1 MKYKVVIHKRVAKYL
16 NKLSSKEKE
25 VIKASLRK
33 LEDGKF
39 EELKVKKMYGEWE
52 GYRRFKIGNKRVI
65 FWLDEEEKVIYIDY
79 IEARGNIYKK

>member
-52 GYRRFKIGNKRVI
+52 GYRRFKIGNKRV
-65 FWLDEEEKVIYIDY
+65 FF
-79 IEARGNIYKK
+79 G

>member
-79 IEARGNIYKK
+79 IGARGNIYKK